1 VEPARAAAPGV
12 HHKKKQDAIPPVL
25 ERYEAKYTIPFSM
38 VDEISRFIEPYCT
51 LDAYSEKSPDLYYTI
66 NSLYFDTPDYLFLRL
81 RLQKAD
87 NRFNMRVRTYGE
99 QPVLPWF
106 LEIKHK
112 RGDIMRKYRAKVHT
126 ENIEHLLD
134 TPGLLHHHAKN
145 EKEQKSRLL
154 FYKLH
159 HTYNAQPKVL
169 IQYKRKAYISDVEE
183 YARVTFDI
191 RLRSMKQTG
200 YDPLPHEEAMQYSD
214 VQTLFDRDTCVI
226 LELKC
231 YTSYVP
237 LWMVDCIR
245 TFQLQRRGFSKYMMG
260 IRQNLTHYTEFNPA
274 VTTMLYDD
282 QLDAIYN
289 EEMV

>member
-1 VEPARAAAPGV
+1 MTRETATSTPAY
-12 HHKKKQDAIPPVL
+12 HKTKQSAIPPVL
-25 ERYEAKYTIPFSM
+25 ERYESKYTIPFHM

-81 RLQKAD
+81 RLQKAG

-99 QPVLPWF
+99 SPVLPWF
-106 LEIKHK
+106 FEVKHK
-112 RGDIMRKYRAKVHT
+112 RGDVMRKYRAKVHS
-126 ENIEHLLD
+126 ERLDHLLN
-134 TPGLLHHHAKN
+134 TPELLHHHVKN
-145 EKEQKSRLL
+145 EKEEKSRML
-154 FYKLH
+154 FYRLH
-159 HTYNAQPKVL
+159 HTYNAEPKVL

-191 RLRSMKQTG
+191 GLRSMKQTG
-200 YDPLPHEEAMQYSD
+200 YDPLPCEEEMQHSD
-214 VQTLFDRDTCVI
+214 AQTLFDYGTGVI

-237 LWMVDCIR
+237 LWMIDCIR

-260 IRQNLTHYTEFNPA
+260 IRQNLTHYTEFDPA
-274 VTTMLYDD
+274 VKTMLYDD
-282 QLDAIYN
+282 ELTDLYS

>member
-1 VEPARAAAPGV
+1 VKNATATALPTHRAN
-12 HHKKKQDAIPPVL
+12 KQDGIPPVL

-38 VDEISRFIEPYCT
+38 VDDVSRFIEPYCT

-66 NSLYFDTPDYLFLRL
+66 NSLYFDTPDYLFLNL

-99 QPVLPWF
+99 SPVLPWF

-112 RGDIMRKYRAKVHT
+112 RGDIMRKYRAKIHS
-126 ENIEHLLD
+126 ENLEYMLNTPELLR
-134 TPGLLHHHAKN
+134 HHAKN
-145 EKEQKSRLL
+145 EKEERSRLL
-154 FYKLH
+154 FYKLF
-159 HTYNAQPKVL
+159 HTYNAEPKVL

-191 RLRSMKQTG
+191 KLRSMRQAG
-200 YDPLPHEEAMQYSD
+200 YNPIPVEAAMQHSD
-214 VQTLFDRDTCVI
+214 VETIFDTGTDVI

-237 LWMVDCIR
+237 LWMVDCIQ

-260 IRQNLTHYTEFNPA
+260 IRQNLSHYREFNPS
-274 VTTMLYDD
+274 VRSMMYDEIDNDLYS
-282 QLDAIYN
+282 
-289 EEMV
+289 EETV